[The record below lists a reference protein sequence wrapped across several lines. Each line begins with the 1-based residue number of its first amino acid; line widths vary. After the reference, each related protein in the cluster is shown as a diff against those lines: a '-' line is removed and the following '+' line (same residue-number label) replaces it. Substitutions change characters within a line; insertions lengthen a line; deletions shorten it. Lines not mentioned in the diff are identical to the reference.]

1 MKAKYIH
8 AEPPTTKCP
17 KPDLLRR
24 RVVLV
29 DPAVRRRYIRGAADL
44 RRVYQELS
52 SVLCSWGVEVEML
65 DRTAAPLDIW
75 IRDWGCV
82 EGVFF
87 RYAPDYAK
95 GLYSRA
101 AVTRAICGL
110 HARLHTQLGEPFC
123 FRLSCLVLDGGNLI
137 HNGTVAIVTQKVFR
151 DNPHLSRCEIERAI
165 CWLGFERV
173 VFIPNEPGDEIGHAD
188 GMCRFLNK
196 RTLLVNDYASA
207 SMSAFGRKLGCVL
220 RAAKL
225 DAELVPFPWFYRSG
239 RSDGVPSAVGCY
251 MNFLHLAQGIIL
263 PSFAHR
269 LDERAHE
276 VIASLVKRPV
286 VSIEATPL
294 AKLGGVFNC
303 ISLTL

>member
-1 MKAKYIH
+1 MDR
-8 AEPPTTKCP
+8 PR
-17 KPDLLRR
+17 PDWEKLR
-24 RVVLV
+24 VILV
-29 DPAVRRRYIRGAADL
+29 DPAIWRRYTRGAADL
-44 RRVYQELS
+44 RPVYQELL
-52 SVLCSWGVEVEML
+52 SVLDGWRVEVDVL
-65 DRTAAPLDIW
+65 NRRAAPLDIW

-95 GLYSRA
+95 GLYSRT

-110 HARLHTQLGEPFC
+110 HSRLPGPFR
-123 FRLSCLVLDGGNLI
+123 FRAVPLVLDGGNLV
-137 HNGTVAIVTQKVFR
+137 HNGIVAIVTQKVFR
-151 DNPHLSRCEIERAI
+151 DNPHFSRCEIERAI
-165 CWLGFERV
+165 GSLGFERV

-188 GMCRFLNK
+188 GMCRFVNQ

-207 SMSAFGRKLGCVL
+207 SMATFGRKLSCAL

-225 DAELVPFPWFYRSG
+225 DAELIPFPWFCRSG

-251 MNFLHLAQGIIL
+251 MNFIQLAQGIVL

-269 LDERAHE
+269 LDERAHKLLT
-276 VIASLVKRPV
+276 SLVDRPV
-286 VSIEATPL
+286 VPIDATPL

-303 ISLTL
+303 ISLSF